1 MTVFHYLNEGR
12 DKLGNMASLA
22 REHGDKELLDI
33 ISEGIERADNFML
46 NWPDTPFMQVLRE
59 GDGPTEKIVKN
70 FRRIKR
76 ADKLTKEFSLD
87 ERMAMKP
94 SHVDTSDWKKLVEE
108 LDDMDEVRNIARRM
122 TLRIV
127 D

>member
-1 MTVFHYLNEGR
+1 
-12 DKLGNMASLA
+12 MAEFSLEEITGTQTA
-22 REHGDKELLDI
+22 
-33 ISEGIERADNFML
+33 
-46 NWPDTPFMQVLRE
+46 PP
-59 GDGPTEKIVKN
+59 
-70 FRRIKR
+70 
-76 ADKLTKEFSLD
+76 KEFSLEEITGTQTAPVAAPVSPPTTSEEFSLE

-94 SHVDTSDWKKLVEE
+94 SHVDTSDWKKIVEE

>member
-1 MTVFHYLNEGR
+1 
-12 DKLGNMASLA
+12 
-22 REHGDKELLDI
+22 
-33 ISEGIERADNFML
+33 ML
-46 NWPDTPFMQVLRE
+46 NWPDTPFMQVLRK
-59 GDGPTEKIVKN
+59 GDGPTERVIKN
-70 FRRIKR
+70 FRSIKE
-76 ADKLTKEFSLD
+76 ADKLTKEFSLE

-122 TLRIV
+122 TLRLI

>member
-1 MTVFHYLNEGR
+1 MARHSIYASFKGR
-12 DKLGNMASLA
+12 
-22 REHGDKELLDI
+22 R
-33 ISEGIERADNFML
+33 
-46 NWPDTPFMQVLRE
+46 W
-59 GDGPTEKIVKN
+59 PTEKIVKN

-94 SHVDTSDWKKLVEE
+94 SHVDTSDWKKIVEE